1 MQRFVTCMAGATV
14 VVIVLHRNTSRRGAG
29 TENGDVEGCHC
40 GDGEE
45 EMHDCAV
52 EKIAALRQR
61 LRQA

>member
-1 MQRFVTCMAGATV
+1 MAGAAV
-14 VVIVLHRNTSRRGAG
+14 VVIVLHRNTSRRGDG

-45 EMHDCAV
+45 EMNDGAV
-52 EKIAALRQR
+52 DEIAARRLR